1 MYVKTL
7 MWKYEEAYF
16 KMNTFIYNFTN
27 SDAATTAFRA
37 QNQVKNVCNNNSTTV
52 LCTALLIDINA
63 TKLVLLCWSKTPRTS
78 RNRWLVAILIGMRRH
93 LFDVRVTV
101 LFERCSSTVAT
112 ASTKRHSSATWELV
126 AFVPNL
132 RQVSDNQQSQ
142 QACTI
147 KDIWLTLQRVP
158 Y

>member
-16 KMNTFIYNFTN
+16 KINTFIYNFTN

-52 LCTALLIDINA
+52 LCTALLIDTNA

-93 LFDVRVTV
+93 LFSTSEWQLV
-101 LFERCSSTVAT
+101 FERCFYEGTYQRYVGISSLCTKT
-112 ASTKRHSSATWELV
+112 TSGIKQSTQACMRLG
-126 AFVPNL
+126 
-132 RQVSDNQQSQ
+132 RQVTSMKGN
-142 QACTI
+142 
-147 KDIWLTLQRVP
+147 
-158 Y
+158 

>member
-52 LCTALLIDINA
+52 LCTALLIDTNA

-93 LFDVRVTV
+93 LFDVRVTFM
-101 LFERCSSTVAT
+101 FERCFYEGTYQRYVGISSLCTKT
-112 ASTKRHSSATWELV
+112 TSGFEQST
-126 AFVPNL
+126 
-132 RQVSDNQQSQ
+132 
-142 QACTI
+142 QACTKI
-147 KDIWLTLQRVP
+147 LRVP
-158 Y
+158 YELLISLTFPNTFR